1 MNKLLATAAL
11 LFAACGGANQSGPQT
26 ATTSGADGDATV
38 DPTVPSW
45 TPKSCIAYHKV
56 TIEALDCPAIEQSKR
71 DQIQAE
77 YGQASQAWKREEDAT
92 KANVEEIAQACE
104 RSAESV
110 HADIAGK
117 CAKAE

>member
-1 MNKLLATAAL
+1 MTKLLATAAL
-11 LFAACGGANQSGPQT
+11 LFAACGGATRSSPQT
-26 ATTSGADGDATV
+26 ATTTSGGTDHAV

-71 DQIQAE
+71 DQIE
-77 YGQASQAWKREEDAT
+77 RDYGEASQAWKREEDAD
-92 KANVEEIAQACE
+92 KANVEQIALACE
-104 RSAESV
+104 RSSESV
-110 HADIAGK
+110 HAEIAGN